1 MAEFNEIRTPDM
13 NTPWEGEGPPPAVR
27 KVLLAMVGAAIAVAV
42 PYVLAIALPEGDV
55 REELAELRV
64 WTSDNP
70 LPFSR
75 HFRTSGVGPATVV
88 GGAGAT
94 GASILGDG
102 DEGGPIE
109 DLVAEV
115 EVTPPPEVE
124 TPPGPAGTPEPAA
137 DVVGGGTGDVEAPS
151 APPQSPYAA
160 IRIPDKAWQGLS
172 TFIEDPNGVMAPFF
186 KSLADVA
193 LKKKGAVVRISQWGD
208 SAIAADGMPSAVRR
222 LLQITFGDGGHG
234 YAMVS
239 ASTPWYRRKDVEWTS
254 KGWKSEEFIR
264 DQAADGHYGYG
275 GVVSEGAPGAKATW
289 KTVEGEDAKVGRA
302 VSRFEVHYQK
312 HKRGGILQV
321 SVDGAEVRRIDTR
334 IEGDREEHVEV
345 VEVADGPHT
354 FEIRNAGEGRVR
366 VYGVVLERGQGVVY
380 DGLGVVGARDTRWL
394 NAAPEGIDWALKA
407 RRPDLAILMYG
418 GNALEDKTT
427 MTWYKERLA
436 EVVKRWKGGLG
447 GRSCLVMTPIDHG
460 ERYRGKV
467 RTVKR
472 QVEMMAVQREV
483 ALAEGCAFFS
493 IYDAMGGDGA
503 IGRWFDE
510 GLASGDLAHPTA
522 KGSVELG
529 RLFYQAIMKGLH
541 DWVADD
547 AAAPADGE
555 VTP

>member
-42 PYVLAIALPEGDV
+42 PYVLAVALPDGDV
-55 REELAELRV
+55 KEELAELRV

-115 EVTPPPEVE
+115 EVTPPPVVE
-124 TPPGPAGTPEPAA
+124 PSGPAGAPADGDVPGAPPGDDSAPAKPAA
-137 DVVGGGTGDVEAPS
+137 
-151 APPQSPYAA
+151 PPPSPYAA
-160 IRIPDKAWQGLS
+160 IRIPPKAWQGLT
-172 TFIEDPNGVMAPFF
+172 TFIEDPEEVMAPFYEA
-186 KSLADVA
+186 LADVA
-193 LKKKGAVVRISQWGD
+193 LKREGAVARISHWGD

-289 KTVEGEDAKVGRA
+289 KTVDGEDAKVGRA
-302 VSRFEVHYQK
+302 ASRFEVHYQR

-334 IEGDREEHVEV
+334 TEGDREEHVEV
-345 VEVADGPHT
+345 VEVPDGRHT

-366 VYGVVLERGQGVVY
+366 VYGVVIERSSGVVY

-394 NAAPEGIDWALKA
+394 NAAPEGIQWALKT

-427 MTWYKERLA
+427 MTWYKERLV
-436 EVVKRWKGGLG
+436 EVVKRWKSGLG

-493 IYDAMGGDGA
+493 IYEAMGGDGA

-529 RLFYQAIMKGLH
+529 RLFYQALMKGLH
-541 DWVADD
+541 DWVAEA
-547 AAAPADGE
+547 AAAPA